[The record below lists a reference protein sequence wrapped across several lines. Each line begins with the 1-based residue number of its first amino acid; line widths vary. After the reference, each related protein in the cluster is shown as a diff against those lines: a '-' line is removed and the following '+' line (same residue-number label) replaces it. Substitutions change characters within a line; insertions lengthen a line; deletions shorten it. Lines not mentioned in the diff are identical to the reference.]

1 MTSPAPAAGATQA
14 APHPMARVARG
25 GMASLVGAGVTALCT
40 FALTVVITNA
50 MPRGD
55 AGVFFSVTSVF
66 LIATAVGQLGTQT
79 GLVYFV
85 ARSRTLGQ
93 WRNIDRYLRVALRP
107 VVVVGAA
114 MTVALLVFAHPLA
127 TVITPRHVDLATSY
141 LRLLALFIP
150 VVAVESVHLAGTRGL
165 GSMRANTTIE
175 QIGRP
180 IAQLALVGVAV
191 LGTSSALVGVAWSI
205 AYLPAA
211 VLAVLAYGKAR
222 RRVGHLTAEPLPGE
236 AMQDADRLSGFW
248 RFTLPRALTN
258 IIQMIIQ
265 RFDIV
270 LVGAISGAVAAAIYA
285 AATRFIVIGQLGTNA
300 LTLAVQAPLAARL
313 ADNDRDGANH
323 LYQTSTAWLIL
334 VTWPIYLTL
343 ILFARPL
350 LAVFGHGYSTGLTV
364 IIVIASSMLVS
375 TGLGM
380 VDTVLAMAGHTS
392 WNLGNAIL
400 ALAVNLGI
408 DLWLIPSHGILGA
421 AIGWA
426 AAIIA
431 RNVSAVAQVAVSQRF
446 HPLSVSTVVAIALS
460 VVTFVGVGGAA
471 RLVLGASV
479 AGLFVGVA
487 AAGACYLAGLW
498 LLRTQLELTALP
510 RLGRS
515 RRPNN

>member
-1 MTSPAPAAGATQA
+1 
-14 APHPMARVARG
+14 MARVARG
-25 GMASLVGAGVTALCT
+25 GIASLLGAAVTAVCT

-55 AGVFFSVTSVF
+55 AGVFFSVTSIF

-93 WRNIDRYLRVALRP
+93 WPLIDRYLRVALRP
-107 VVVVGAA
+107 VLVVAVA
-114 MTVALLVFAHPLA
+114 MAIALFAFAHPLA
-127 TVITPRHVDLATSY
+127 TVITPKHIDLAASY

-180 IAQLALVGVAV
+180 LVQLALVSIAV
-191 LGTSSALVGVAWSI
+191 LGASSVLVGVAWSI
-205 AYLPAA
+205 AYVPAA
-211 VLAVLAYGKAR
+211 VLAVLAYVRAR
-222 RRVGHLTAEPLPGE
+222 HRLGVAPADPGREDSAE
-236 AMQDADRLSGFW
+236 DRERLRAFW

-258 IIQMIIQ
+258 IIQMVIQ

-300 LTLAVQAPLAARL
+300 LTLAIQAPLAARL

-334 VTWPIYLTL
+334 VTWPIYFTL

-364 IIVIASSMLVS
+364 IVVIASSMLVS

-392 WNLGNAIL
+392 WNLGNAVL

-408 DLWLIPSHGILGA
+408 DLWLIPLHGILGA

-426 AAIIA
+426 AAIVA
-431 RNVSAVAQVAVSQRF
+431 RNVSAVTQVAVSQRF
-446 HPLSVSTVVAIALS
+446 HPVAASTLVAIGLS
-460 VVTFVGVGGAA
+460 ASAFVGVGGVA
-471 RLVLGASV
+471 RLALGAT
-479 AGLFVGVA
+479 AWGLVVGVV
-487 AAGACYLAGLW
+487 AAGGCYLAGLW
-498 LLRTQLELTALP
+498 LLRRQLELTALP
-510 RLGRS
+510 RFRS
-515 RRPNN
+515 TRPPRR

>member
-1 MTSPAPAAGATQA
+1 
-14 APHPMARVARG
+14 
-25 GMASLVGAGVTALCT
+25 MASLIGAGVTAVCT

-50 MPRGD
+50 MPRGE

-66 LIATAVGQLGTQT
+66 LIASAVGQLGTQT
-79 GLVYFV
+79 GLVYFL

-93 WRNIDRYLRVALRP
+93 RTMIDRYLRAALRP
-107 VVVVGAA
+107 VVAVAIA

-127 TVITPRHVDLATSY
+127 ALITPRHVDLAASY

-150 VVAVESVHLAGTRGL
+150 VVAVESVYLAGTRGL

-180 IAQLALVGVAV
+180 IAQLALVSVAV
-191 LGTSSALVGVAWSI
+191 LGASSVLVGVAWSI
-205 AYLPAA
+205 AYVPAA
-211 VLAVLAYGKAR
+211 VLAVLAYAKAR
-222 RRVGHLTAEPLPGE
+222 RRLGHIAKER
-236 AMQDADRLSGFW
+236 ANDDATHDTERLRGFW

-313 ADNDRDGANH
+313 ADNDRAGANH

-343 ILFARPL
+343 ILFAQPL
-350 LAVFGHGYSTGLTV
+350 LGVFGHGYSTGLTV
-364 IIVIASSMLVS
+364 IVVIASSMLVS

-380 VDTVLAMAGHTS
+380 VDTVLAMAAHTA

-421 AIGWA
+421 AVGWA
-426 AAIIA
+426 AAIVA
-431 RNVSAVAQVAVSQRF
+431 RNISAVTQVAVSQHF
-446 HPLSVSTVVAIALS
+446 HPVSVSTIVAIALS
-460 VVTFVGVGGAA
+460 VITFIGVGGAA
-471 RLVLGASV
+471 RLLLGATVS
-479 AGLFVGVA
+479 GLVVGVV

-510 RLGRS
+510 RLRKGRA
-515 RRPNN
+515 PVG